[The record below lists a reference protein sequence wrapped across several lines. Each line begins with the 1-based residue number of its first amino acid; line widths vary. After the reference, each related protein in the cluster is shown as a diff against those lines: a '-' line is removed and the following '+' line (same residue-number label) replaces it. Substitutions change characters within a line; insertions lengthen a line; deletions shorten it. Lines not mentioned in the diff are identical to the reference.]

1 MKPREQKSDV
11 PLLLCDPRNGDPVFK
26 WEPLDPLA
34 ILQPRRFNYFTILW
48 IQEGRG
54 RFHADL
60 SEFRFRG
67 PALLFSNPYQTL
79 FLAPHSPLRG
89 AILRFHANFFC
100 IETYHEEVGCNGV
113 LFNGIFGEPQVPLDP
128 PAAAEFAELIGH
140 IENEFRSAGLAHS
153 ELLVSY
159 LKVLLIKA
167 TRIKLDRRMPS
178 PAPSAAAAGAAKS
191 PALLRLPELIER
203 NYQSMHHP
211 GDYAALLNITPKAL
225 GKLAKTHFGKTLTEL
240 IRERILKHAKWQLL
254 HTRRPIKEI
263 AAEVGFGDELYFSR
277 WFKRGTG
284 ASPTTFREFETA
296 IRGGRNLSM

>member
-1 MKPREQKSDV
+1 MSDV
-11 PLLLCDPRNGDPVFK
+11 PLLLCDPRNGGAAFK
-26 WEPLDPLA
+26 FEALDPRV
-34 ILQPRRFNYFTILW
+34 ILKPRRFNYFTILW

-60 SEFRFRG
+60 SEFRFCG
-67 PALLFSNPYQTL
+67 PTLLFFNPYQTL
-79 FLAPHSPLRG
+79 FLAPHTPLRG
-89 AILRFHANFFC
+89 AALQFHANFFC

-113 LFNGIFGEPQVPLDP
+113 LFNGVFGEPQVPLDP
-128 PAAAEFAELIGH
+128 PAAAEFAELMAR
-140 IENEFRSAGLAHS
+140 IEAEFRVAGLAHS

-167 TRIKLDRRMPS
+167 TRIKLDRQIPS
-178 PAPSAAAAGAAKS
+178 PAPSAAAKP
-191 PALLRLPELIER
+191 PALARLPELIER
-203 NYQSMHHP
+203 NYQAKHNPS
-211 GDYAALLNITPKAL
+211 DYAALLNITPKAL

-240 IRERILKHAKWQLL
+240 IRERVLKHAKWQLL

-263 AAEVGFGDELYFSR
+263 AAEVGFDDEFYFSR

-284 ASPTTFREFETA
+284 TAPTSFREFETA